1 MICLFNP
8 AVVSEADNF
17 NVFSEVCVWLTEVT
31 DTDFLQPGSEYDGEG
46 EARRQATPL
55 PPVVPSLLMNA
66 GTCDWTAAL
75 RFEIPPLPV
84 ASSLCGRSE
93 VL

>member
-1 MICLFNP
+1 M
-8 AVVSEADNF
+8 
-17 NVFSEVCVWLTEVT
+17 EVT
-31 DTDFLQPGSEYDGEG
+31 DTDFLSTLQPGSECDGEG
-46 EARRQATPL
+46 EARRQAPPPPL
-55 PPVVPSLLMNA
+55 VPPLVMNA

-75 RFEIPPLPV
+75 SFESPPLPV